1 MAIYRRAK
9 QVPWYYAPKEQCEA
23 EIMRDNAQCS
33 NSATY
38 EGFPSKG
45 GKVNLCKIHAAMSE
59 FPVKEIGEPGLI
71 KIRED

>member
-1 MAIYRRAK
+1 
-9 QVPWYYAPKEQCEA
+9 
-23 EIMRDNAQCS
+23 MRDNAQCS